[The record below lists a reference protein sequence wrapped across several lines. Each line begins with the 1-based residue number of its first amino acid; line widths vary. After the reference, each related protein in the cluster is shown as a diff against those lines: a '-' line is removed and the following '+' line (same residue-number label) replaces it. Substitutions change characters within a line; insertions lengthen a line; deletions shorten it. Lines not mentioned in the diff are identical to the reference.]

1 MKFGADK
8 VHLSNHKLSPELSD
22 QFALLELKLRI
33 RVKTK
38 NWKTKKL
45 EPLFTF

>member
-8 VHLSNHKLSPELSD
+8 VHLNNHKLSPELSD

-38 NWKTKKL
+38 N
-45 EPLFTF
+45 

>member
-8 VHLSNHKLSPELSD
+8 VHLNNYKLSPELSR
-22 QFALLELKLRI
+22 QFALLEFKLRI

-38 NWKTKKL
+38 N
-45 EPLFTF
+45 